1 VFLAST
7 ANIINFE
14 INIQNRRLINELDTM
29 YIQLLYQ
36 EEGYCNLETAAQ
48 ITSASNSK
56 GCHHYRTKEI
66 KEQPEQN
73 STKL

>member
-1 VFLAST
+1 MSL
-7 ANIINFE
+7 
-14 INIQNRRLINELDTM
+14 IQCTSNC
-29 YIQLLYQ
+29 LYQ

>member
-1 VFLAST
+1 MSL
-7 ANIINFE
+7 
-14 INIQNRRLINELDTM
+14 IQCTSNCF
-29 YIQLLYQ
+29 YQ